1 MTVTNP
7 RLATQPSRLQP
18 AYKVRLTPHAP
29 VSSKVTADLAEH
41 PIEALFGVLI
51 MVGLLGFY
59 GISTFTATMPFTQ
72 SSVVDSQV
80 LMENQQ

>member
-1 MTVTNP
+1 MTATNP
-7 RLATQPSRLQP
+7 RLAAQPSRLQP
-18 AYKVRLTPHAP
+18 ICKARLTQPSPISA
-29 VSSKVTADLAEH
+29 KATADLSEH
-41 PIEALFGVLI
+41 PIESLFGVLI

-59 GISTFTATMPFTQ
+59 GISTLTATMPFTQ